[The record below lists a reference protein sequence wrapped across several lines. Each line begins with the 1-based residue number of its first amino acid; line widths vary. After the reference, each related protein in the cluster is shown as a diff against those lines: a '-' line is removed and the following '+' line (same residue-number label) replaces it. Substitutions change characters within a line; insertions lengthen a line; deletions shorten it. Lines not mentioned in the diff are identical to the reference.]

1 MSKQIVFIA
10 YAAYDMR
17 DTISLIRLCL
27 NDMSHMTNLVKDI
40 KLI

>member
-1 MSKQIVFIA
+1 MSKQIVFIP

-17 DTISLIRLCL
+17 DTVSLIRLCL
-27 NDMSHMTNLVKDI
+27 NDMMNLVKDI